1 MSTKVEVFKAFA
13 QSGFDRLARSTKDLK
28 VEQLDWKSLPE
39 ANSIRW
45 ILTHM
50 GMEVNVMVPNIVAGV
65 KVDWPKDYIGNTTY
79 SLEKILSDIEAG
91 RVGLMK
97 LLDNLTDK
105 QLDEDIEMWGG
116 KRKRGASLM
125 GMIIEFFH
133 HEGQI
138 AAILGLE
145 KRIKTPK

>member
-1 MSTKVEVFKAFA
+1 MSVKVEVIKAFA

-28 VEQLDWKSLPE
+28 VEQLDWKSVPD
-39 ANSIRW
+39 ANTIRW

-50 GMEVNVMVPNIVAGV
+50 SMEVNVMLPSIIAGV
-65 KVDWPKDYIGNTTY
+65 KVDWPKDYTGNSSYT
-79 SLEKILSDIEAG
+79 LQKILGDIEAG

-105 QLDEDIEMWGG
+105 QLDDDIEMYGG
-116 KRKRGASLM
+116 KRKRGTSLM
-125 GMIIEFFH
+125 GMLGEFFH

-145 KRIKTPK
+145 KRIKNPK

>member
-1 MSTKVEVFKAFA
+1 MSAKVEVIKAFA
-13 QSGFDRLARSTKDLK
+13 QAGFDRLARSTKDLK
-28 VEQLDWKSLPE
+28 EEQIDWKSVPD

-50 GMEVNVMVPNIVAGV
+50 SMEVNVMLPNIIAGV

-79 SLEKILSDIEAG
+79 SLQKILGDIENG
-91 RVGLMK
+91 KVGLMK

-105 QLDEDIEMWGG
+105 QLDEEIEMWGS
-116 KRKRGASLM
+116 KRKRLTSLM
-125 GMIIEFFH
+125 GMVGEFFH